1 MCKFICVMFLWMTW
15 INKFYKKYTH
25 TKRQIECNTLFNAQQ
40 FETWPNMKLKIPSMS
55 GYQFAFDL
63 LHFLN
68 HAIMIPSCE
77 NGPIPAAFFF
87 IFVFSSGNSKYIKC
101 KILAMTEYETRISG
115 IGSDRSANWAT
126 TTALE
131 LARFYQSIA
140 SSLNEALVLQVAAFY
155 H

>member
-1 MCKFICVMFLWMTW
+1 MGKSRPL
-15 INKFYKKYTH
+15 
-25 TKRQIECNTLFNAQQ
+25 
-40 FETWPNMKLKIPSMS
+40 
-55 GYQFAFDL
+55 
-63 LHFLN
+63 
-68 HAIMIPSCE
+68 
-77 NGPIPAAFFF
+77 FFF

-131 LARFYQSIA
+131 LVRFYQSIA